1 MGGDL
6 LLKNI
11 PTPVANQLA
20 ERKRA
25 QMIKQGIIPIDQLTD
40 DEKEQMQQE
49 SQGQQQQDPAMVL
62 AMAEQAKGQA
72 DLMNAQTNAAKEQR
86 EQFAIQLKAQELE
99 YKMRQGSADTQIE
112 SYDAETKRLQAQI
125 AASKAG
131 ANIETETVK
140 KTGMALDNAIKMSGA
155 LNPLQNGG
163 NR

>member
-1 MGGDL
+1 
-6 LLKNI
+6 
-11 PTPVANQLA
+11 
-20 ERKRA
+20 
-25 QMIKQGIIPIDQLTD
+25 
-40 DEKEQMQQE
+40 
-49 SQGQQQQDPAMVL
+49 
-62 AMAEQAKGQA
+62 
-72 DLMNAQTNAAKEQR
+72 MNAQTNAAKEQR

-140 KTGMALDNAIKMSGA
+140 KTGMELDNAIKMSGA